1 VGGAVTLAL
10 VVLAGCGGGGEGR
23 EVERAF
29 KKGNYADAVALGRH
43 ALRTGEDSP
52 RMHLY
57 YGMSL
62 VAVGRDHEGFRE
74 IDTAV
79 RSDSAMAGPAADFLW
94 AHAIDKPAS
103 DIAPRRMRKAHELS
117 PSIDLGRY
125 RFAVADVCFQER
137 SYAKAASLYD
147 QAVRAY
153 PDTAACETAYA
164 NLAECW
170 KALGDPARARQ
181 AMETLVARYP
191 RSDLAI
197 RASARLDDIAL
208 DEAQQAYDGGKY
220 DRAVELA
227 QDLAS
232 RSQNRS
238 LQQKAR
244 FLLGESYEATGKVA
258 DAYAVYREIIRGD
271 RGDSGRVV
279 DQARARIEALQEA
292 GLK

>member
-1 VGGAVTLAL
+1 M
-10 VVLAGCGGGGEGR
+10 AGCGRGGASR

-43 ALRTGEDSP
+43 ALRTGADSP
-52 RMHLY
+52 RTHLY

-62 VAVGRDHEGFRE
+62 VAVARDHEGFRE

-79 RSDSAMAGPAADFLW
+79 RADSTMAQRAADFLW
-94 AHAIDKPAS
+94 SRAME
-103 DIAPRRMRKAHELS
+103 APGSEMAARRMRKAHELS

-125 RFAVADVCFQER
+125 GFAVANVCFQER
-137 SYAKAASLYD
+137 DYAEAASLYD
-147 QAVRAY
+147 QAVKAY

-170 KALGDPARARQ
+170 KALGEPTRARE

-191 RSDLAI
+191 RSDLAS

-208 DEAQQAYDGGKY
+208 DEAQQAYDAGDYEHAIELTK
-220 DRAVELA
+220 ELA
-227 QDLAS
+227 A

-244 FLLGESYEATGKVA
+244 FLLGESYEATDNIP

-271 RGDSGRVV
+271 RGDSGRVI